1 MYNNHIVTW
10 FYGEH
15 KGNESSYPSVG
26 ANTTDLSFQVVYWK
40 CIYDFFMSAFLTQ
53 KNTEYWLFT
62 NVKAFPGPDDMN
74 GLDLKEFFDEHSV
87 HIIEQELS
95 AQTPKDWF
103 GEWRN
108 QFYVYDIL
116 RYMMSHTDG
125 RMIVFD
131 SDILFRKD
139 ISDLFDVIEQY
150 GAVGYALGDP
160 DDIVKNGTSNNDMTL
175 LYEKYYGEKP
185 ADTVRY
191 RGGEFIALTRDM
203 AETVVKEFEYLWPL
217 NYAQYEKGETKL
229 TEEAHFLSM
238 IYARLGITNTLG
250 NDCIR
255 RIWTAAKFDT
265 VIKSDEDLAMWH
277 LPAEKKYGFDKLY
290 GWLREA
296 PRTKDEYLAYLSK
309 VMMIPGSKALRKLRR
324 GFKRL
329 FVK

>member
-1 MYNNHIVTW
+1 MNRNHIVTW

-26 ANTTDLSFQVVYWK
+26 ANTTELSFQVVYWK
-40 CIYDFFMSAFLTQ
+40 CIYDFFTSAFLTQ
-53 KNTEYWLFT
+53 KDTEYWLFT
-62 NVKAFPGPDDMN
+62 NVKTLPGPDDMN
-74 GLDLKEFFDEHSV
+74 GLDLKSFFARHNV
-87 HIIEQELS
+87 RIIEQELS
-95 AQTPKDWF
+95 VQTPKDWF

-116 RYMMSHTDG
+116 RYMMSHAEG

-139 ISDLFDVIEQY
+139 ISSLFDMIEQY
-150 GAVGYALGDP
+150 GAVGYSLGDP
-160 DDIVKNGTSNNDMTL
+160 DDVVKNGTSNNDMTM
-175 LYEKYYGEKP
+175 LYEVYYGEKP
-185 ADTVRY
+185 RDTVRY
-191 RGGEFIALTRDM
+191 RGGEFIAVTHDTAKRI
-203 AETVVKEFEYLWPL
+203 VGEFDYLWPL

-238 IYARLGITNTLG
+238 IYARLGITNILG
-250 NDCIR
+250 GQFIR

-265 VIKSDEDLAMWH
+265 VQKEDAELAIWH
-277 LPAEKKYGFDKLY
+277 LPAEKKYGFKALY
-290 GWLREA
+290 SWLREA
-296 PRTKDEYLAYLSK
+296 PRTKDEYLAYLGR
-309 VMMIPGSKALRKLRR
+309 VVMIPGSRTLRRLRR